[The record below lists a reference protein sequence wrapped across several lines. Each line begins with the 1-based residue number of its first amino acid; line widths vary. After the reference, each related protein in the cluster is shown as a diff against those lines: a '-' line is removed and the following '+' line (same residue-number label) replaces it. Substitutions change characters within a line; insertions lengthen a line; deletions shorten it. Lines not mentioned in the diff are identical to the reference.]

1 MFLRDRRLGRTSS
14 AIGPVSGAIYQS
26 EPVLSAGGRFIV
38 ITALEQ
44 LTPDDRDEA
53 ADVFVVNRR
62 TVDAQ
67 RVRIGRRD
75 REVQRVVV
83 QPAISRD
90 AGRVAVPV
98 FTGNSRDGTTTNVAV
113 SDRATGESRIVSTT
127 ATGRKLANPV
137 PPDVPRPVGLSGD
150 GRHVASLSAASNLV
164 RGDTNGASD
173 VFIARRRPAR

>member
-38 ITALEQ
+38 TTALEQ
-44 LTPDDRDEA
+44 LTPDDRDE

-83 QPAISRD
+83 QPAIS
-90 AGRVAVPV
+90 
-98 FTGNSRDGTTTNVAV
+98 TGTCWSW
-113 SDRATGESRIVSTT
+113 
-127 ATGRKLANPV
+127 
-137 PPDVPRPVGLSGD
+137 
-150 GRHVASLSAASNLV
+150 
-164 RGDTNGASD
+164 
-173 VFIARRRPAR
+173 